1 MPTTM
6 TMAGMA
12 SGRRHR
18 NSMTWRMRGTRT
30 IVQTIVGTSRRSIP
44 RTVRTA
50 ISSEVV
56 MPPTRF
62 WSDRIAAYESRLR
75 LP

>member
-1 MPTTM
+1 
-6 TMAGMA
+6 MA
-12 SGRRHR
+12 SGRRHK

-30 IVQTIVGTSRRSIP
+30 IVQTIVGTSRKSIP
-44 RTVRTA
+44 KTVRTA
-50 ISSEVV
+50 ISSDVL

-62 WSDRIAAYESRLR
+62 GSDRIAAYDPRLR